1 MFICLYIDFWWASS
15 KIQQHYVR
23 LHPVAEEQKDKK
35 GKGCCFY
42 ILGRTALGGV
52 VWGWGTFE
60 YPCMSEMGEKTTMK
74 NITWIILTL
83 MSPLF
88 ITKQTSERSWFQLL
102 NTGIKI
108 LNFTDIPRNETWQIT
123 INNSPMSH
131 RQGHSCR
138 CFFGY
143 SVSPSRGHIFWRAH
157 CYLPKICLPKPSQ
170 SSRMNTWRDFFRA
183 TTGGT
188 VDRISFNFRS
198 STRGTRKNWS
208 PIVFWGVYR
217 AWKKA
222 HLVIDNR
229 VWNRD
234 LLWVFSVINLI

>member
-60 YPCMSEMGEKTTMK
+60 YPWRSEMGKKNMK
-74 NITWIILTL
+74 NITWIIILTL
-83 MSPLF
+83 MSPLL
-88 ITKQTSERSWFQLL
+88 ITKQVREVDFSYS
-102 NTGIKI
+102 TGIKI

-123 INNSPMSH
+123 INNSPISH

-138 CFFGY
+138 YFSDILCHPRQDTFPEGRIAICPRYVCQSLRNLPGWTHGEIFCGQPRRAGLWTAFLLYLAPGAPERTDLPSFF
-143 SVSPSRGHIFWRAH
+143 F
-157 CYLPKICLPKPSQ
+157 
-170 SSRMNTWRDFFRA
+170 
-183 TTGGT
+183 
-188 VDRISFNFRS
+188 
-198 STRGTRKNWS
+198 
-208 PIVFWGVYR
+208 GVYR
-217 AWKKA
+217 AWKR
-222 HLVIDNR
+222 LT
-229 VWNRD
+229 W
-234 LLWVFSVINLI
+234 L